1 MTGPPGGRGQ
11 ANLLAL
17 AAALVVLTAAVG
29 VALLVTGGTLATA
42 TGEPTERALAT
53 GLADRLVA
61 ADGPLADR
69 QGRLDAAALASLNAT
84 TLRAMLP
91 TGTDTEGSVR
101 VQVRVRGGGGT
112 ATTLGGDPAGGTTV
126 TRLVRVVTHEPVSR
140 AVTVDGTETVTVPA
154 APWVQVRP
162 RGNDTVRTVAVA
174 DRRVVRA
181 PDGLEGRVRVAL
193 PDAGATTVRLE
204 TDTPGA
210 TIRVTVPETTV
221 RVVRLE
227 VTVDG

>member
-1 MTGPPGGRGQ
+1 MTRPPGGRGQ
-11 ANLLAL
+11 ASLLAL

-29 VALLVTGGTLATA
+29 VALLVAGGTLATA

-61 ADGPLADR
+61 ADGPLAER
-69 QGRLDAAALASLNAT
+69 QGRLDTAALASLNAT

-91 TGTDTEGSVR
+91 TGAATERSVR
-101 VQVRVRGGGGT
+101 VRVRVDGGT
-112 ATTLGGDPAGGTTV
+112 AAALGGDPAGGTTV
-126 TRLVRVVTHEPVSR
+126 TRLVRIVAHEPVSR
-140 AVTVDGTETVTVPA
+140 TVTVDGTETVIVPA

-162 RGNDTVRTVAVA
+162 RGNDTVRTVTVA
-174 DRRVVRA
+174 GRRVVRA

-193 PDAGATTVRLE
+193 PDVGATTVRLE
-204 TDTPGA
+204 TATQGA
-210 TIRVTVPETTV
+210 TVRVTVPETTV

-227 VTVDG
+227 VTVDA